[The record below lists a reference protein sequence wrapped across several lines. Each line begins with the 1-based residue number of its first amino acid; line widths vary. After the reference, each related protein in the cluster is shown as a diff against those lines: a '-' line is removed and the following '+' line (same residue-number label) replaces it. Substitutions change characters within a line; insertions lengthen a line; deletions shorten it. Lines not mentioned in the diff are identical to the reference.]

1 MKLKIKLLLAAFIFI
16 FIFLGLIIVPTKIKA
31 EENEKKYYSFVSTEY
46 KEVKYKLTDYPEYE
60 KYNIKDTEFLNKERV
75 AKIPYRVLNIASGAF
90 SKDLNI
96 DDVKVEYKRSKMDLD
111 SKLSKTEDVSIEL
124 KKDRVSELPTYQVS
138 KEDIE
143 KTLSVVDKDVKGKAE
158 LLYKAFNHIMLAQ
171 NKKFKIN
178 QIEKVN
184 CVLPH
189 EKNIFMDNQGK
200 EFERENKRIGGGL
213 DPTLNLGL
221 YDGKEGHF
229 KVFGDND
236 FYFKFYLGSVSPYTS
251 SGAHFSELKI
261 SKHKLLNPEL
271 NEKHE
276 LTKLLHYKIMHSLT
290 RVGYGFYL
298 KDELREEIQE
308 MNRQYLA
315 TKPASPRESSSS
327 KNTTLKIAL
336 AVGIPLL
343 IIAILTPVIVVSVK
357 KRKQSQN

>member
-16 FIFLGLIIVPTKIKA
+16 FLGLTIAPIKINA

-46 KEVKYKLTDYPEYE
+46 INVKYKLTDYPEYE

-90 SKDLNI
+90 SKDLDI
-96 DDVKVEYKRSKMDLD
+96 DDVKIEYKRSKMDLD
-111 SKLSKTEDVSIEL
+111 GELSETEDTNIEL

-143 KTLSVVDKDVKGKAE
+143 KTLSEIDKDIKGKAE
-158 LLYKAFNHIMLAQ
+158 LLYKAFNHVMLTQ
-171 NKKFKIN
+171 NKRLKIN
-178 QIEKVN
+178 QTEKVH
-184 CVLPH
+184 VDYDERYELM
-189 EKNIFMDNQGK
+189 ISQSK
-200 EFERENKRIGGGL
+200 EFEREDTRLNGALSPLL
-213 DPTLNLGL
+213 DLGN
-221 YDGKEGHF
+221 YFEKESRF
-229 KVFGDND
+229 KIWGNNY
-236 FYFKFYLGSVSPYTS
+236 FYFKFYLGAVSPYTS

-261 SKHKLLNPEL
+261 SEHKLLNPEL
-271 NEKHE
+271 NEKHD
-276 LTKLLHYKIMHSLT
+276 LTNLVQFSTKYAHI
-290 RVGYGFYL
+290 RAGYGFYL

-308 MNRQYLA
+308 MNKQYLA

-343 IIAILTPVIVVSVK
+343 IIAILTPVIVVSIK
-357 KRKQSQN
+357 KRKQS